1 MASTIEE
8 RPPAPGRGRDED
20 RGPVTIEER
29 LRRAGSVVLV
39 CLAALPVGAV
49 VHRISGAL
57 EVDRSTWVTIAL
69 ATVGSAVLTFCFPR
83 GRRFPVRPGGADDWP
98 RTPVQKALF
107 VVLVTMLFVGLV
119 VLGYFRMAD

>member
-1 MASTIEE
+1 
-8 RPPAPGRGRDED
+8 
-20 RGPVTIEER
+20 VTIEER

-39 CLAALPVGAV
+39 CLVALPIGAV

-69 ATVGSAVLTFCFPR
+69 ATVGTAVLTFCFPR
-83 GRRFPVRPGGADDWP
+83 WRRFPVRPGGAADWP

-107 VVLVTMLFVGLV
+107 VVLVTVLLVAMV